1 MEYNSRICIHV
12 PKNESLCALLM
23 RPTVYMNSTYPHSS
37 HQNRLML
44 PHQYTLRHFWVV
56 MLIYLL
62 DSSVNNSS
70 GKLTQA
76 PLNLDFVLM
85 LDKMEIIK
93 WTRNGKHAA
102 AIWQF
107 NSNIQ
112 IENEDRMS
120 DVKSDD
126 LLSPTCP

>member
-1 MEYNSRICIHV
+1 
-12 PKNESLCALLM
+12 
-23 RPTVYMNSTYPHSS
+23 
-37 HQNRLML
+37 
-44 PHQYTLRHFWVV
+44 

-62 DSSVNNSS
+62 DSSVNNGS

-76 PLNLDFVLM
+76 PLNLDIVLM
-85 LDKMEIIK
+85 LDKKMEIIK

-126 LLSPTCP
+126 DLSPTCP